1 MGQTLH
7 DFFADMDQHRE
18 RVPLDELVAALREV
32 QIDMDELRP
41 FAHFDAA
48 RYRRNLVH
56 AGPGYQALLL
66 CWRAG
71 QRSPI
76 HDHHGSS
83 CAVRVLVGTLVETIF
98 DRTEEGYVYATRS
111 NTLAAGDVCGSED
124 SDIHQVSNLQPA
136 GRDLMTLHIYSPPLL
151 SMGVYSLTESTARE
165 EVDPIFEFAMGSG
178 I

>member
-1 MGQTLH
+1 MPKTLH
-7 DFFADMDQHRE
+7 DLFVDLDQHDT
-18 RVPLDELVAALREV
+18 RVPLDELVAAVRDTE
-32 QIDMDELRP
+32 IDMSELRP
-41 FAHFDAA
+41 YACFDAA

-83 CAVRVLVGTLVETIF
+83 CAVRVLQGTLVETIF
-98 DRTEEGYVYATRS
+98 ERSVDGLVYPTVSHELREGE
-111 NTLAAGDVCGSED
+111 VCGSED
-124 SDIHQVSNLQPA
+124 SDIHQVSNLQSV
-136 GRDLMTLHIYSPPLL
+136 GHDLMTLHIYSPPLL
-151 SMGVYSLTESTARE
+151 RMGVYSLTEPNSRE

>member
-1 MGQTLH
+1 MPTTLH
-7 DFFADMDQHRE
+7 ELFVDLDRHRE
-18 RVPLDELVAALREV
+18 RVPLDELVAALRDTE
-32 QIDMDELRP
+32 IDLDELRP
-41 FAHFDAA
+41 YA
-48 RYRRNLVH
+48 RFGTDRYQRNLVH

-66 CWRAG
+66 CWRSG

-83 CAVRVLVGTLVETIF
+83 CAVRVLEGTLVETIF
-98 DRTEEGYVYATRS
+98 DRNTEGLVYATTS
-111 NTLAAGDVCGSED
+111 HELGEGEVCGSED

-136 GRDLMTLHIYSPPLL
+136 GRDLITLHIYSPPLL
-151 SMGVYSLTESTARE
+151 TMGVYSLTEPNARE